1 MPLSDEEKE
10 LVKQKIKDRRRE
22 LWGASTPAPPA
33 NSTTDSEQ
41 STDEAES
48 TTSVSQATPQTDTD
62 PIVTAPELQ
71 VIQNSQP
78 ITNEIKQANDAFETG
93 QPTSVTWWKYA
104 LGGVIVMV
112 GLTGVGVLIGY
123 TLAGGY

>member
-48 TTSVSQATPQTDTD
+48 TTSVSQSTPQTDTD

-93 QPTSVTWWKYA
+93 QPTSVAWWKYA
-104 LGGVIVMV
+104 LGGVIVMM
-112 GLTGVGVLIGY
+112 GLIGVGVLIGY

>member
-1 MPLSDEEKE
+1 MPLSNEEKE
-10 LVKQKIKDRRRE
+10 LVKRKVKDRRRE
-22 LWGASTPAPPA
+22 LWGANTPAPPA

-48 TTSVSQATPQTDTD
+48 TTLVSQVTSQIDTD
-62 PIVTAPELQ
+62 PIVTTPELL

-78 ITNEIKQANDAFETG
+78 T
-93 QPTSVTWWKYA
+93 VVVWWKYA

-112 GLTGVGVLIGY
+112 GLIGVGVLIGY
-123 TLAGGY
+123 TLAGG

>member
-22 LWGASTPAPPA
+22 LCGASTPAPPA

-48 TTSVSQATPQTDTD
+48 TTSVSHATPQTDTD

-93 QPTSVTWWKYA
+93 QPTSVAWWKYA

-112 GLTGVGVLIGY
+112 GLIGVGVLIGY

>member
-41 STDEAES
+41 STGEAES

-93 QPTSVTWWKYA
+93 QPTSVAWWKYA
-104 LGGVIVMV
+104 LGGVIVMM
-112 GLTGVGVLIGY
+112 GLIGVGVLIGY